1 MISYI
6 KSFMRNKNFL
16 IRIVSSYVLFG
27 LLVIVVLTLVIT
39 SKVSRNLTDEINRS
53 ADRSVEQSYNAAN
66 ILLNS
71 MYENFAS
78 AFQNTDVQ
86 YGFYNVDFNTTELG
100 RIGSKLYELSNT
112 NPLIHSIYLLNY
124 QKKLVFSSI
133 STVQTFDD
141 FYDPGM
147 IQLLGNLQ
155 VNKSGI
161 FFSRHI
167 QHDINGRKYDKDLVS
182 IVYLNSIGKNAN
194 GAMVLNLDQ
203 QILQRMVMNGA
214 GSSSFQTMILNKQG
228 TVISHTDSAM
238 INSNLSD
245 QSYVQGISASSE
257 PRGTIEMTKDGQSY
271 RISYIKSDSL
281 GWTFIG
287 VIDYESLLR
296 NVKEMKRYILL
307 VTGVLLL
314 TVIGL
319 GGFFTRLIYGP
330 IHRLIRSVRDS
341 SSDSW
346 ERQPVSELDLLSGT
360 FAYLENKIQDLQTS
374 VTDYHSA
381 KRNEVLRLL
390 TSGSLTDD
398 AGIARKLNQV
408 GIAFEYP
415 QFLVCLLRI
424 DSFRSLQNA
433 YKQTDISLFKYAV
446 SNIAVELGSNTFRT
460 VCFDCGEDEIA
471 LIANIPEDMTNAD
484 QRLAAA
490 LQDIQTNVRKYLKL
504 SISAASGTFVHSLA
518 QVKLSWSAAYDASRY
533 RIVLGPGCLI
543 GQDFPETREPLQ
555 ESHVMLLEKQVTDS
569 MKLGDLGKTRAAVGE
584 FIANVRTAS
593 FDEMMLVFTQ
603 LLIAIVRISKS
614 MGAADHEE
622 ARMDI
627 GSLSKQLYL
636 METME
641 EIEQWY
647 LNICENSISQRD
659 QQSLQKNKWIVD
671 KVIQYIHENYSSP
684 GLTVDT
690 LVEVGGLST
699 NYMRKVFKD
708 IVGQTMTVYL
718 TEYRFTKAKELLI
731 QTDLPANRIGEM
743 VGFENTNYF
752 YVSFKKHCGKTPDH
766 FRKQSKYSM
775 IDESKINI

>member
-1 MISYI
+1 MILYI
-6 KSFMRNKNFL
+6 TSFMRNKNFL
-16 IRIVSSYVLFG
+16 IRIVSSYVLVG
-27 LLVIVVLTLVIT
+27 LLVIAVLTFVIT
-39 SKVSRNLTDEINRS
+39 SKVSKNLTNEINRS

-71 MYENFAS
+71 MYDNFAS
-78 AFQNTDVQ
+78 AFQSADVQ

-100 RIGSKLYELSNT
+100 RIGGKLYELSNT
-112 NPLIHSIYLLNY
+112 NPLIHSIYLFNY

-133 STVQTFDD
+133 STVRTFDD
-141 FYDPGM
+141 FYDQGM
-147 IQLLGNLQ
+147 NQLLGNLQ
-155 VNKSGI
+155 PAKSGI

-167 QHDINGRKYDKDLVS
+167 QYDIDARQYDNDLIS
-182 IVYLNSIGKNAN
+182 IVYLNSTAKNAN
-194 GAMVLNLDQ
+194 GAMVVNLNQ
-203 QILQRMVMNGA
+203 QTLQRMVMSGA
-214 GSSSFQTMILNKQG
+214 GSSSFQSMILNKQG
-228 TVISHTDSAM
+228 TVISHTNSAM
-238 INSNLSD
+238 INTNMSD
-245 QSYVQGISASSE
+245 QSYVQKISASSE
-257 PRGTIEMTKDGQSY
+257 PRGTMEITQDGRSY

-281 GWTFIG
+281 GWTFVG

-296 NVKEMKRYILL
+296 NVKEMKQYILL

-341 SSDSW
+341 SSGSS

-381 KRNEVLRLL
+381 KRNEVLRML
-390 TSGSLTDD
+390 TAGSLTDD
-398 AGIARKLNQV
+398 AEMTRKLKQV

-424 DSFRSLQNA
+424 DSFRSLQDA

-446 SNIAVELGSNTFRT
+446 SNIAVEIGSDTFRT

-504 SISAASGTFVHSLA
+504 SISAASGTLVHSLA
-518 QVKLSWSAAYDASRY
+518 QIKLSWSAAYDASRY
-533 RIVLGPGCLI
+533 RIVLGPGCLV
-543 GQDFPETREPLQ
+543 GQDFPDMREPLQ

-593 FDEMMLVFTQ
+593 FDEMMLVFAQ

-647 LNICENSISQRD
+647 LTICENSISQRD

-671 KVIQYIHENYSSP
+671 KVIQHIHENYSSP

-708 IVGQTMTVYL
+708 IIGQTMTVYL
-718 TEYRFTKAKELLI
+718 TEYRFAKAKELLI

-766 FRKQSKYSM
+766 FRKQAKYS
-775 IDESKINI
+775 IEDESKINV